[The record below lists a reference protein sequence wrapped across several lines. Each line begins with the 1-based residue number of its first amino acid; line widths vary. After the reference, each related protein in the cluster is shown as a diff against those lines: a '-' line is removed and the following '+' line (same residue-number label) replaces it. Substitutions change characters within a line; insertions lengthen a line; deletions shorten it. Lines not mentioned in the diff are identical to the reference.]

1 MSETKEYTLHL
12 GEFATVRP
20 GLFKAKVEVVFA
32 GMVHEDTYSIAVK
45 WTWSN
50 NSLAYNLYFSSRQR
64 EIVLPAG
71 KMTVI
76 DVGRE
81 KILFKYQP

>member
-1 MSETKEYTLHL
+1 MSETKEYTLRL
-12 GEFATVRP
+12 GESATVRP

-32 GMVHEDTYSIAVK
+32 GMVSDDAYSIAVK
-45 WTWSN
+45 WSWSN
-50 NSLAYNLYFSSRQR
+50 NSLAYNLYFSNRDR

-76 DVGRE
+76 DLGRE
-81 KILFKYQP
+81 KILFKYQA